1 MTIQKRFEKFHS
13 RNPLVYHFFKRFTFA
28 VIAKGYQRFSADA
41 IMHRVRWKTQIET
54 FNEKFKVNNDY
65 VALYARMFMCDF
77 PQFDDFFEIRQ
88 RKTT

>member
-13 RNPLVYHFFKRFTFA
+13 NNPLVYYFFKRFTFE

-41 IMHRVRWKTQIET
+41 IMHRVRWKTKIET
-54 FNEKFKVNNDY
+54 LNEKFKINNDY
-65 VALYARMFMCDF
+65 VALYARMFIDDF
-77 PQFDDFFEIRQ
+77 PQFDGLFEIRR